1 MAYRDL
7 YTPGKSY
14 SVDGSLLNR
23 IGSDSNATRNSSH
36 GGGGDNVTRLGTSNQ
51 QISPPPFRLGVA
63 TVVSL
68 LEENL
73 HVVCRFRVW
82 ANTSSTWI
90 DFDDVLHLDPQAYFE
105 GTVASDESPSVDID
119 HDLTAASQSPTSG
132 QGFGP
137 IPIYKVGD
145 NVPAYWDPHRGY
157 LIPIVGTPE
166 SDARAYFRN
175 TKPETIR
182 QIGSAGQTVTAVLEA
197 QLQGEWKSVSAI
209 TWRVPSLID
218 DEVWRDCRFGHGLLR
233 AVDGT
238 QLRVRL
244 WTDTIYPVVC
254 ESVTVEIFHCSRNP
268 IGLTD
273 SSTGYPRPPSDTG
286 AGSIKSGWSTSFV
299 GGTDRRRVDE
309 ALFGVGV
316 DSTIEP
322 GYPDRDTMIVTRFA
336 DSKDSGLIG
345 VYWSATIRP
354 KNEEESS
361 ESTSVS
367 SPSTYATVYGSKFV
381 CATVVSDVECI
392 DGLVVNVC
400 YTRICFPTIP
410 GMDPDGDGQLG
421 VAYCLPCTT
430 EESSS
435 SSSIVTTTTTTTTAS
450 VSTCI
455 PNDCTDYDLDAP
467 PVAETPDRLT
477 AKTFSVINPSHRS
490 SATKWA
496 TSLANGRV
504 TVHVGRPDPWN
515 LLPFIQDFEWSS
527 TGAATTPYAGVAPDG
542 TTTAL
547 LVESSAIGGEVSY
560 TAAGVGVAGMAFSG
574 YIKSGSVALPSSAMI
589 AALIDVESLI
599 NVSSMTKVVLRN
611 VTSATNVAEI
621 DITDWESGDYSLT
634 SGVAS
639 IEMAGNGWLR
649 VKLWSDQF
657 SPGDT
662 VQVYA
667 GSGDGVSSYSGQS
680 TLQWGMVL
688 EPAPSIDH
696 VSDYQLPYLGKWS
709 VDNANGTVTYTPA
722 PTGEEAGKD
731 VYEEIFVYDD
741 EECHEDIDE
750 SSLSSLSSL
759 SSTSS
764 MSTSST
770 SVSSTSWSSLSESS
784 LSSSSSSCGDEECEE
799 FALTTPQFAA
809 TVTSDTAVTFNV
821 LSNDPTTEWL
831 TVIANDDLE
840 MTVISNTGAG
850 DVTVDPSQSNVTYD
864 PPDGGFEA
872 GETVQVV
879 VRLTDTNTGCS
890 FDVTIVINVSDFIP

>member
-7 YTPGKSY
+7 YTPGKAY
-14 SVDGSLLNR
+14 AVDGSLLNR

-36 GGGGDNVTRLGTSNQ
+36 GGGGDNVTRLGTANQ

-63 TVVSL
+63 TVISL
-68 LEENL
+68 LEDDL

-105 GTVASDESPSVDID
+105 GTVASDESPSVEID
-119 HDLTAASQSPTSG
+119 HNLTAASQSPTSG
-132 QGFGP
+132 QSFGP

-157 LIPIVGTPE
+157 LIPIISAPE
-166 SDARAYFRN
+166 NDARAYFRN
-175 TKPETIR
+175 TKSETIR
-182 QIGSAGQTVTAVLEA
+182 QLGSAGQTVTAVLEA
-197 QLQGEWKSVSAI
+197 QLQGEWKSVSNI

-238 QLRVRL
+238 QMRVRM

-273 SSTGYPRPPSDTG
+273 SSTGYPRPPSDVG

-299 GGTDRRRVDE
+299 GGTDRRRVDS
-309 ALFGVGV
+309 ALFGVGF

-367 SPSTYATVYGSKFV
+367 SPSTYAQVYGSKFV

-410 GMDPDGDGQLG
+410 GMDPDGDGQIG
-421 VAYCLPCTT
+421 VAYCIPC
-430 EESSS
+430 EPPEDSSS
-435 SSSIVTTTTTTTTAS
+435 STSSSGTSAS
-450 VSTCI
+450 SSSYSDSTCI
-455 PNDCTDYDLDAP
+455 VDCTDYDLDAP
-467 PVAETPDRLT
+467 PIAETADRLT
-477 AKTFSVINPSHRS
+477 AKTFSIINPTHRA
-490 SATKWA
+490 SALKWA
-496 TSLANGRV
+496 HALAIGRV
-504 TVHVGRPDPWN
+504 TIHVGRPDPWN
-515 LLPFIQDFEWSS
+515 LLPFLQEFEWSS
-527 TGAATTPYAGVAPDG
+527 TGATTTPYAGVAPDG

-547 LVESSAIGGEVSY
+547 LVESSAAGGEVSY
-560 TAAGVGVAGMAFSG
+560 TAAGVGVGGMAFSG
-574 YIKSGSVALPSSAMI
+574 YIKSDSPTSSFGAMI
-589 AALIDVESLI
+589 AALIDVNDL
-599 NVSSMTKVVLRN
+599 TKVVLRN
-611 VTSATNVAEI
+611 ATTSTNVAEI
-621 DITDWESGDYSLT
+621 DIVDWESGDYSLT
-634 SGVAS
+634 SGTAS
-639 IEMAGNGWLR
+639 VETAGNGWLR

-662 VQVYA
+662 VKVYA

-680 TLQWGMVL
+680 TLQWGLIL

-722 PTGEEAGKD
+722 PTCEEAGKD

-741 EECHEDIDE
+741 EDCLTSDE
-750 SSLSSLSSL
+750 SSLSSLSSV
-759 SSTSS
+759 SSQSTSS
-764 MSTSST
+764 LSNVESS
-770 SVSSTSWSSLSESS
+770 SSLSSASDSS

-799 FALTTPQFAA
+799 FALTTPQFAT
-809 TVTSDTAVTFNV
+809 TVTSDTAVTVNV
-821 LSNDPTTEWL
+821 LSNDPATEWL
-831 TVIANDDLE
+831 TVVANDDLV

-850 DVTVDPSQSNVTYD
+850 TVTVDPSQSNITYD

-872 GETVQVV
+872 GEKVQVV
-879 VRLTDTNTGCS
+879 VRLTDTNTNCS
-890 FDVTIVINVSDFIP
+890 FDVTIVINVNAFIP